1 MPPTGFRIPARL
13 AISHGNRLCHPR
25 GGAQGCRIHLPTLWK
40 SPHPCAQHILLL
52 FQHCV
57 LLPGL
62 RRGVALHTQRRRAG
76 ITPRASPEP
85 QSACLRKRGQAL
97 FMLSKTGDFQGAAA
111 PCLHSGSGGSNAGTD
126 GTPQGGAPCS
136 VCRRKILYC
145 ILLWRQLTFAILTGI
160 IHCSIIIY
168 YILFCTFVH

>member
-1 MPPTGFRIPARL
+1 MKGALFCRSCCDVGCCVHMPPTGFRIPARL

-76 ITPRASPEP
+76 ITPHVLPEP
-85 QSACLRKRGQAL
+85 QSACPAKRGRR
-97 FMLSKTGDFQGAAA
+97 FHVRHTV
-111 PCLHSGSGGSNAGTD
+111 
-126 GTPQGGAPCS
+126 TPQRPALHIPAPA
-136 VCRRKILYC
+136 RGRN
-145 ILLWRQLTFAILTGI
+145 RGFPA
-160 IHCSIIIY
+160 
-168 YILFCTFVH
+168 